1 MNRASTVVTVKSI
14 NYNVGALKELSPV
27 EAEDVNI
34 KTGAQS
40 IIALLSLFNL

>member
-1 MNRASTVVTVKSI
+1 MASTVATVRSI
-14 NYNVGALKELSPV
+14 NYNMGALKELSSV

-40 IIALLSLFNL
+40 NNTEKLFNL